1 MLCTVFPKN
10 IYLYIYCRYMEKEM
24 LTAIALGIGLS
35 ASAGFRVFIPMLV
48 ASIAA
53 RAGIFPVL
61 EGFQWLGSWPAIIC
75 FGTATV
81 IEILAYYI
89 PFIDNLLDSITTPMA
104 IGAGTLLL
112 TSVLPIDSGMLKW
125 ITGLLVGGGA
135 AATIQSGSVLARLAS
150 SKLTAGTGNHAV
162 ATGEHA
168 AAISTS
174 LLSLVV
180 PVFIAA
186 LLLLL
191 VVFILVKIRKKFV
204 KKHL

>member
-1 MLCTVFPKN
+1 LPV
-10 IYLYIYCRYMEKEM
+10 YGKEM

-112 TSVLPIDSGMLKW
+112 TSVLPIDSGMLN
-125 ITGLLVGGGA
+125 GSRACL
-135 AATIQSGSVLARLAS
+135 SGWTTSYHSERSVLARLAS
-150 SKLTAGTGNHAV
+150 QTPAGWKPPWPPVSMPRHQYFC
-162 ATGEHA
+162 
-168 AAISTS
+168 
-174 LLSLVV
+174 SLVV
-180 PVFIAA
+180 PVFIA

-191 VVFILVKIRKKFV
+191 VVFILVKIRKV
-204 KKHL
+204 CKHL